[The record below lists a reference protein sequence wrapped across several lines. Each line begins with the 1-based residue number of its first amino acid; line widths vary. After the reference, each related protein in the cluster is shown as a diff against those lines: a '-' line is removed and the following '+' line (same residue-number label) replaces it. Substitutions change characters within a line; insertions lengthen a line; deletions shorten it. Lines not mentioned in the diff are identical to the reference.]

1 MGAFKQSRLHQAL
14 KPHTKREWYLYIH
27 IVLIRY
33 LVYVCL
39 KRQAKFCP
47 FAIAKEREKN
57 RKNAKWIY
65 MIWIK
70 CWRHWYY
77 ISFGGASGKLKIAK
91 NMIDLVSNRND
102 AQYMIYH
109 IHRVMVYTV
118 VTHSF
123 SVFCYCCYLQAP
135 LVLTIWKDQNPSV
148 FYKFCWFVFSTSL
161 THTVAVRCEMLYIEP
176 MGECM
181 IARDI
186 EFMWRINA
194 LVCYFWPPSCSCPYK
209 MLIQQNIDTL
219 HKLFTAETK
228 REKNLFASILK
239 KQGSEIRF
247 FVFCSLETYITIC
260 KRK

>member
-1 MGAFKQSRLHQAL
+1 MNFYDMNKMLTTLILYFVWWSIGQAENCQ
-14 KPHTKREWYLYIH
+14 KYDRPRFESEWCAIYDISYTSSNGLYC
-27 IVLIRY
+27 RD
-33 LVYVCL
+33 
-39 KRQAKFCP
+39 
-47 FAIAKEREKN
+47 
-57 RKNAKWIY
+57 
-65 MIWIK
+65 
-70 CWRHWYY
+70 
-77 ISFGGASGKLKIAK
+77 SF
-91 NMIDLVSNRND
+91 
-102 AQYMIYH
+102 
-109 IHRVMVYTV
+109 
-118 VTHSF
+118 
-123 SVFCYCCYLQAP
+123 LQAP
-135 LVLTIWKDQNPSV
+135 LVLTIRKDQNPSV
-148 FYKFCWFVFSTSL
+148 FYKFCWFVFSSSL
-161 THTVAVRCEMLYIEP
+161 THTVAVRCEMLYIES